1 MIRNF
6 MCTLFNIRKETFSL
20 FYSSL
25 FLLLGLFILTAYKTS
40 AQIIDSLGKE
50 NSSALTKT
58 VAGPDT
64 VAEGTN
70 HSVAP
75 KIIGKKTFEV
85 DLKNGI
91 LTFSHVK
98 KGSETVTID
107 MDLRKLN
114 SNINPNAEIKQRI
127 YTKSDDGVFLI
138 FESGILAA
146 FPEPNNIDGKGTIAY
161 TSASDGSKIF
171 GHRGATFL
179 SEDGSILATTPTT
192 LLILN
197 PNNKDVI
204 EVSYK
209 TLFGDVSPLVMPVFS
224 QGKDKNHV
232 DLRDE
237 VIKDGDKQV
246 KITITLDNFRAEVL
260 PDAL

>member
-6 MCTLFNIRKETFSL
+6 MRTLFNIRKETFSL

-25 FLLLGLFILTAYKTS
+25 FLLLGLFILTTYQTS
-40 AQIIDSLGKE
+40 AQIIDSLGKG

-64 VAEGTN
+64 VAPGSN

-91 LTFSHVK
+91 LTFSNVK
-98 KGSETVTID
+98 KGSETVTVDI
-107 MDLRKLN
+107 DLRSIN
-114 SNINPNAEIKQRI
+114 SNINPNAEIKQRL
-127 YTKSDDGVFLI
+127 YTKSGDGVFLI

-146 FPEPNNIDGKGTIAY
+146 FPESNDGKSKIAY
-161 TSASDGSKIF
+161 TSSSDGSKIF

-192 LLILN
+192 LLLLN
-197 PNNKDVI
+197 SNNKDVV
-204 EVSYK
+204 EVTYK
-209 TLFGDVSPLVMPVFS
+209 TLFGDVPLLVMPVFS

-237 VIKDGDKQV
+237 IIKDGDKQV